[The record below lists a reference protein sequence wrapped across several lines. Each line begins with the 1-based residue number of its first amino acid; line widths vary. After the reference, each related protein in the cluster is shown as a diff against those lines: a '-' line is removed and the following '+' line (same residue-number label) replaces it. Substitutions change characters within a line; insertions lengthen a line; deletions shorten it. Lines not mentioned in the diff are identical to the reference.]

1 MKQPSTTR
9 YSFRQIQKIGIG
21 LIVIVLCSFYANVYA
36 QKSETEQPA
45 EETENAAQNKK
56 LSGSIDT
63 NTKTLLIE
71 SSRRSRKMHKTMTAE
86 YSFSQKTVSRWVN
99 DKGRVKKETVKTFEV
114 YPALYHLSVLVQ
126 TSENG
131 VPSSPERIA
140 KERLKASKRLEKF
153 DAENQKKAAT
163 QTGNQTG
170 ATAEKGVWYS
180 LRISSESAHS
190 GKGFWLNPQI
200 FLRANSFENARRE
213 NFRGRE
219 TLIVE
224 FRPQDSFVPT
234 TEEDKTAAKLSGAMW
249 IDLSEKVIVRVEAR
263 PANIAKNG
271 KRENDNTTST
281 ITDAPIFVFEQT
293 RFAENLWFPSVLSFD
308 SSRNKSLFDGLN
320 VTLSIEFTGYKR
332 FSTEVKDVTIMP
344 ISQP

>member
-1 MKQPSTTR
+1 MH
-9 YSFRQIQKIGIG
+9 RQMIAEF
-21 LIVIVLCSFYANVYA
+21 SSA
-36 QKSETEQPA
+36 QK
-45 EETENAAQNKK
+45 
-56 LSGSIDT
+56 
-63 NTKTLLIE
+63 
-71 SSRRSRKMHKTMTAE
+71 R
-86 YSFSQKTVSRWVN
+86 VSRWV
-99 DKGRVKKETVKTFEV
+99 DEKGRVKKETVKTFEV
-114 YPALYHLSVLVQ
+114 YPVPNHLSVLVQ

-180 LRISSESAHS
+180 LRINSESAHG

-200 FLRANSFENARRE
+200 FLRANSFQNARRE
-213 NFRGRE
+213 NFRGRD

-224 FRPQDSFVPT
+224 FRPKESFVPT

-263 PANIAKNG
+263 PADGAKNKKQEKG
-271 KRENDNTTST
+271 KTDSTGAND
-281 ITDAPIFVFEQT
+281 PIFVYDQT

-320 VTLSIEFTGYKR
+320 VTLSLEFTGYKR
-332 FSTEVKDVTIMP
+332 FSTEVKDVTKTP
-344 ISQP
+344 VSQL